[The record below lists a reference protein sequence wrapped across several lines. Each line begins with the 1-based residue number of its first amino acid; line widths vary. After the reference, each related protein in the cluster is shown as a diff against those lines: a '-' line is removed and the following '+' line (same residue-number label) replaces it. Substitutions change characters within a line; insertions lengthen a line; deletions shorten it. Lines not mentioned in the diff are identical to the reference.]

1 MSKIYSSE
9 NISIVKKNKSFILE
23 VKNTQEATNKLLFDS
38 LQVENL
44 DFLISKT
51 QCTRDKKCSIEFK
64 AKNIIMLKK
73 LVKSLD
79 YKELVFLF
87 LCLKKQISYLYEKHY
102 GILFFNINDIIA
114 IENNNSYYFM
124 YLNSSNLY
132 TIEDDILNVTQS
144 FNKKK
149 DCCFIPPELYSFN
162 SIPFQIHYKVSF
174 FSLSMVIAYLLEGK
188 KVDYTNPSNWNV
200 DDFVKIC
207 EPIDNT
213 KLFWALL
220 RCQNNDPNKRFLL
233 WI

>member
-23 VKNTQEATNKLLFDS
+23 VKNTQETTNKLLFDS
-38 LQVENL
+38 LQVDKL
-44 DFLISKT
+44 HSLISKT
-51 QCTRDKKCSIEFK
+51 ECTKDKKCSIEFK
-64 AKNIIMLKK
+64 AKNILMLKK
-73 LVKSLD
+73 LVNSLD
-79 YKELVFLF
+79 YKELVKLF
-87 LCLKKQISYLYEKHY
+87 LCLKKQISYLHEKNY
-102 GILFFNINDIIA
+102 GILFFNINDIVA
-114 IENNNSYYFM
+114 IENNDSYYFM

-132 TIEDDILNVTQS
+132 TIEDNILNVTQS
-144 FNKKK
+144 FNKRENS
-149 DCCFIPPELYSFN
+149 CFIPPELFSFN
-162 SIPFQIHYKVSF
+162 AIPFQIHYKVSF

-188 KVDYTNPSNWNV
+188 KVDYTNPTSWNI

-213 KLFWALL
+213 KLFWALM